1 MSTNYRFRGAVDRL
15 SNETIKDE
23 ALALKS
29 NIAFFNGNY
38 GYTTLESCANV
49 EELTADNMNKVVHVS
64 GQQALVNFQISFRGT
79 LKDGDIIVNY
89 QNNPVKCELYDLYM
103 YANAHDFSIIL
114 DGDDIVLMSAKCNKL
129 HGLKRQLDF
138 FNNFIDTT
146 TDINVSA
153 YSAHDNTYITSY
165 SGELKDITKFIQ
177 SKNYLRGYN
186 NAWITDRETVTTLD

>member
-15 SNETIKDE
+15 SNNTIKDE

-38 GYTTLESCANV
+38 GYTTVESCERV
-49 EELTADNMNKVVHVS
+49 EELTADNANKVIHVS
-64 GQQALVNFQISFRGT
+64 GQQAQVNFQISFRGT
-79 LKDGDIIVNY
+79 LKDGKIIVNY
-89 QNNPVKCELYDLYM
+89 QNEPVECELYDLYM
-103 YANAHDFSIIL
+103 YANAHDFSVIL

-146 TDINVSA
+146 DINISV
-153 YSAHDNTYITSY
+153 YSSNDNTFITSY

-177 SKNYLRGYN
+177 SKNYLRGYKS
-186 NAWITDRETVTTLD
+186 AWLTDRVTEVTLN

>member
-1 MSTNYRFRGAVDRL
+1 MSTNYKFRGAVDRL
-15 SNETIKDE
+15 SNTTITDE
-23 ALALKS
+23 SLALKS

-38 GYTTLESCANV
+38 GYTTLDSCANV

-103 YANAHDFSIIL
+103 YANAHDFSVIL

-146 TDINVSA
+146 DINVSA
-153 YSAHDNTYITSY
+153 YSATDNTYITSY
-165 SGELKDITKFIQ
+165 SGELKDITKFCQ
-177 SKNYLRGYN
+177 SKNILRGYN

>member
-1 MSTNYRFRGAVDRL
+1 MSTNYKFRGAIDRL
-15 SNETIKDE
+15 SNNTITDE

-38 GYTTLESCANV
+38 GYTTVESCKRV
-49 EELTADNMNKVVHVS
+49 EELTEDNANKVIHVS

-79 LKDGDIIVNY
+79 LKDGNIIVNY
-89 QNNPVKCELYDLYM
+89 QNTPVKCELYDLYM
-103 YANAHDFSIIL
+103 YASAHDFAIIL

-146 TDINVSA
+146 DINISVYDS
-153 YSAHDNTYITSY
+153 NTNDFITSY

-177 SKNYLRGYN
+177 SKNYLRGYK
-186 NAWITDRETVTTLD
+186 NAWITDRATAITLN